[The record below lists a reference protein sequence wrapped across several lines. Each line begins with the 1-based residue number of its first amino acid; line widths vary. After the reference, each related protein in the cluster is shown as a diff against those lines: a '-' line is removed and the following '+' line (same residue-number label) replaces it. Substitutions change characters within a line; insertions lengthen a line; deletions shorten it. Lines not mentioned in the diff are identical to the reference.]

1 MADEPLVPR
10 DELTAAL
17 AARRELGEEFEPQ
30 LVEAFAERIERRL
43 AERTKQVPEKKSPQQ
58 SGQQFVLA
66 LASIG
71 MGIPITAVAVE
82 KGGLLGLLIAW
93 TGIVLV
99 NWVFSRD

>member
-43 AERTKQVPEKKSPQQ
+43 AERKPVAEKSPQQ

-71 MGIPITAVAVE
+71 MGIPISAVALE